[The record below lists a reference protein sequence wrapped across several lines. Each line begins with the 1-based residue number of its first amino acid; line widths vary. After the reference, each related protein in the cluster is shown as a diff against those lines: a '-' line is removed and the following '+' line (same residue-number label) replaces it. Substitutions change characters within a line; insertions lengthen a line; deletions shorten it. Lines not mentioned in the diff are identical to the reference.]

1 MPNGITVGVLF
12 EAPLALPRVL
22 GVLPIALASAHLGH
36 SVVELPWQLDR
47 IVTGMG

>member
-1 MPNGITVGVLF
+1 MPYGISVGELV
-12 EAPLALPRVL
+12 EAPLAILRVL

-47 IVTGMG
+47 IATGMG